1 MMLIFNLVLSAYNMF
16 IQNLVLTKNNLTSL
30 PDALF
35 SSLKQLKIV
44 DLSEN
49 ILESIPGTIGQCDQM
64 EILRIQDNNLADLPM
79 ELAQCTNLQVLNISR
94 NLMNKLPVV
103 VPLCTSLEQLYMN
116 DMFMTEL
123 PEEIGRKI
131 YETVC
136 SIFLFTLCNFA
147 DQKKTFAN
155 NCAGNCPH
163 FLDNV
168 QADYL
173 AYDSWR

>member
-1 MMLIFNLVLSAYNMF
+1 MLCRTGIVASFKVYHALHVYFTSYIYLIIYHDVNFNLVLSAYNLF

-94 NLMNKLPVV
+94 NLMNELPVV

-123 PEEIGRKI
+123 PEEIGRKGLYMI
-131 YETVC
+131 W
-136 SIFLFTLCNFA
+136 A
-147 DQKKTFAN
+147 
-155 NCAGNCPH
+155 
-163 FLDNV
+163 
-168 QADYL
+168 
-173 AYDSWR
+173 